1 MENCLQCILEPG
13 IPAADAAERAVPDE
27 GAEVVAN
34 GEPHGLLQP
43 HVGAQEQGISC
54 WHLAIV

>member
-1 MENCLQCILEPG
+1 MENCLQCKLEPG
-13 IPAADAAERAVPDE
+13 MPAADAAESAVPDE

-34 GEPHGLLQP
+34 SEPHGLLQR

-54 WHLAIV
+54 WHLAVV